1 MQINPKS
8 VKKHFEKSLDK
19 YDENAVV
26 QKFIAEKLAQE
37 TASIRSD
44 FDNILELGSGTGL
57 LTKEITKSLKFTSY
71 TVNDLSEKSKKY
83 IDRILKNY
91 TFISGNAQKINSVK
105 TYDLIISNAVFQWIN
120 NLDEVLN
127 KYKDMLNK
135 DGILAFTTFL
145 PDNFP
150 ELKEVTGLSLR
161 YKSKNELEEILNKNY
176 EIIKLKEFK
185 NTLEFTSPLELLY
198 HMKNTGVNS
207 LNSKPWTFADVKDF
221 CREYSKMYHKTT
233 LTYSSILLIAR
244 KLS

>member
-19 YDENAVV
+19 YDENAIV
-26 QKFIAEKLAQE
+26 QKFIAEKLVQE
-37 TASIRSD
+37 TALIRKD

-57 LTKEITKSLKFTSY
+57 LTKEVTKSLKFTSY

-91 TFISGNAQKINSVK
+91 TFISGDAQKINPK
-105 TYDLIISNAVFQWIN
+105 KNYDLIISNAVFQWFS

-127 KYKDMLNK
+127 KYKNMLNK
-135 DGILAFTTFL
+135 GGILAFTTFL
-145 PDNFP
+145 PDNFS
-150 ELKEVTGLSLR
+150 ELKEITGLSLM
-161 YKSKNELEEILNKNY
+161 YKSKNEIEEILNKNY
-176 EIIKLKEFK
+176 EIIKLKELK
-185 NTLEFTSPLELLY
+185 QTLEFNSPLELLY

-207 LNSKPWTFADVKDF
+207 LNSKPWTFADVKEF
-221 CREYSKMYHKTT
+221 CQKYSKIYHKTT

-244 KLS
+244 KLN